1 MASVSLEMALPATG
15 AVGREAERE
24 TRGVDQSQALER
36 FLAGIERRA
45 YRIARMAV
53 RNDDDALDIVQ
64 EAMIRLARHYGARP
78 TEEWRPLFYRILN
91 NGIRDCMRR
100 RRVRSRVIAWWPG
113 AAPGQ
118 EDRPDPIEQA
128 PDPAG
133 GPDELL
139 ESAEALA
146 ILEAGLAAL
155 PERQREAFML
165 RAFEGLD
172 VADTAVAMGCSEGS
186 VKTHYFRAVHAL
198 KGRLA
203 ER

>member
-1 MASVSLEMALPATG
+1 MASVSLEMALPAIGT
-15 AVGREAERE
+15 AGREAERE
-24 TRGVDQSQALER
+24 ARGVDQSQALER

-64 EAMIRLARHYGARP
+64 DAMIRLARNYGARP

-91 NGIRDCMRR
+91 NGIRDCIRR
-100 RRVRSRVIAWWPG
+100 RRVRSRVMAWWPG
-113 AAPGQ
+113 AEPGR
-118 EDRPDPIEQA
+118 EDRPDPIEEA
-128 PDPAG
+128 PDPGG
-133 GPDELL
+133 GPGELL

-146 ILEAGLAAL
+146 LLEAGLAAL
-155 PERQREAFML
+155 PPRQREAFML

-172 VADTAVAMGCSEGS
+172 VSDTAVAMGCSEGS